1 MINLKRASKKMSSAG
16 EKNFSKTGRRTNCVF
31 IPKKTYIRKFTL
43 YGNNL
48 GECNTND
55 LNKHFSHDQGNSA
68 YSFKINP

>member
-1 MINLKRASKKMSSAG
+1 MINLKRASTKMSSAG
-16 EKNFSKTGRRTNCVF
+16 EKNFSKTGRRTNWVF

-55 LNKHFSHDQGNSA
+55 LN
-68 YSFKINP
+68 

>member
-1 MINLKRASKKMSSAG
+1 MVRHYENVYDKPEKGVKKNVFSWG
-16 EKNFSKTGRRTNCVF
+16 KNFSKTGRRTNCVF

-55 LNKHFSHDQGNSA
+55 LN
-68 YSFKINP
+68 

>member
-1 MINLKRASKKMSSAG
+1 MVRHYENVYDKPEKGVKKNVFNWG
-16 EKNFSKTGRRTNCVF
+16 KNFSKTGTRTNCVY

-55 LNKHFSHDQGNSA
+55 LN
-68 YSFKINP
+68 